1 MKKAAVNV
9 PVTEVATAPAK
20 PAATPRRRPLSAKSE
35 TSASAAPAAKKAAAT
50 PVAKKVAAA
59 PVAKKVAA
67 APVEV
72 VVVETSKKKKKPKVI
87 RDSYTIPE
95 SDYAKLAELKKKS
108 LELGIHVKKSELL
121 RAGLHALE
129 ALPVARLKTLLGK
142 IENIKTGRPAA
153 EKPEALAKTDK
164 TAAPKQ
170 PAK

>member
-67 APVEV
+67 APVE

>member
-9 PVTEVATAPAK
+9 PVTEVAPAPAK

-35 TSASAAPAAKKAAAT
+35 TSASAAPTAKKAAAT

-59 PVAKKVAA
+59 PVAKKVVA
-67 APVEV
+67 APVEP
-72 VVVETSKKKKKPKVI
+72 VVEASKKKKKTKVI

-153 EKPEALAKTDK
+153 EKPEALAKADK